1 MSEVASVG
9 KAYQLYQNRATKTK
23 CWPYFEEAK
32 RWAGT
37 GSPVARNRDTWRY
50 LLIGQENGLSRR
62 QLVFK
67 PPQRH
72 QAMKQFCRQ
81 QELWSLFQGF
91 CGLRSQERE
100 KIRLASSK
108 KPPRK
113 RLWPSRYFGTSA
125 HEAIIFFKWVIASS
139 LTKWVM
145 KILVVARWTRRQT
158 FSPSYDVMLSGQ
170 FRQYRGVFVEGFLQI
185 STDCLGVYL
194 VGDYR
199 KKIYYQSI
207 LRASVFRII
216 SASAGFLEKSKVL
229 LSRN

>member
-1 MSEVASVG
+1 MSSILILAS
-9 KAYQLYQNRATKTK
+9 T
-23 CWPYFEEAK
+23 
-32 RWAGT
+32 
-37 GSPVARNRDTWRY
+37 
-50 LLIGQENGLSRR
+50 RR

-113 RLWPSRYFGTSA
+113 RLWPSRYCGTSA

-139 LTKWVM
+139 LTKWAM

-158 FSPSYDVMLSGQ
+158 FSPSYDTILSGQ
-170 FRQYRGVFVEGFLQI
+170 YWQYSGAFVEGFLQI
-185 STDCLGVYL
+185 STDCLGDYL
-194 VGDYR
+194 VGVYR
-199 KKIYYQSI
+199 KKIYKR
-207 LRASVFRII
+207 LFLHASVFSHNKRL
-216 SASAGFLEKSKVL
+216 SRLLRKSKVL
-229 LSRN
+229 LFIRINRQFGH